1 MNSFIFQQM
10 GNKNNQIYQVLSWTY
25 TKKFWLLIYME
36 MVAVGG
42 ENKQSDTESWRVSV

>member
-10 GNKNNQIYQVLSWTY
+10 GNKNNQIYQVLGVILIL

-36 MVAVGG
+36 MLAVGG
-42 ENKQSDTESWRVSV
+42 ENKQSDTES